1 MRRGKGSCRSAKCQG
16 RFERLRCPGLIH
28 SVVLPCSCCPSCQ
41 EEGSLRDDQHP
52 LLACL
57 CTLVGHASAASG
69 HGIAAADAAD
79 VALAQRLQAH
89 HWQREAH
96 AAGAEAAACDAS
108 AALLDDA
115 SGAGRR
121 AGGVSA
127 AAAAAVRAQARA
139 RRGAAAE
146 AGAEAEG
153 AEKLAAEMQRR
164 ADDHASLATV
174 KHLLAAVA
182 LGRLQQVRSGIQ

>member
-1 MRRGKGSCRSAKCQG
+1 MGFSDAAM
-16 RFERLRCPGLIH
+16 P
-28 SVVLPCSCCPSCQ
+28 VLPCLCCPSPQ

-79 VALAQRLQAH
+79 EALAQRLQAQ

-121 AGGVSA
+121 ARGGS
-127 AAAAAVRAQARA
+127 AAAAAVRALARA
-139 RRGAAAE
+139 RRGAEAE

-182 LGRLQQVRSGIQ
+182 LGRLQQVRLGIH